1 MSRGGG
7 VDHNEFNQS
16 LPFNLKAKETLAVS
30 GTSGEQRQAYSV
42 HSFVPA
48 PSCARHIARA
58 QLMTLNSRL
67 FIQII
72 KQ

>member
-16 LPFNLKAKETLAVS
+16 LPFNQQVFTVS

-48 PSCARHIARA
+48 PSCARHVARA